1 MTEQIKHHD
10 FSPSRL
16 NQFHLC
22 PGSYLMQQGIPEE
35 PKSPDADEG
44 TMLHAAVAEH
54 NLEGLNP
61 EQTAAVQ
68 FCLDYLDKIVKE
80 SGKKV
85 EAIYY
90 EERLTIYDKNTT
102 LPEEHAGTGEI
113 LTEGIAD
120 VVVVYTDKTA
130 DVIDW
135 KFGRGEVPDVKENY
149 QTAAYTLGV
158 YQRFNCSEVT
168 AHIVQPRLL
177 KTDRYTFRMFGMLQ
191 RAVFRVIATAKNAA
205 DAGLLLRASEN
216 ACKYCKAKAL
226 CPAFAAKFSGLA
238 VVRTDGQVPIS
249 PDQLLDYWEK
259 AQIVERFVAEI
270 KARVTA
276 YIEENGNLGDWYLM
290 ERSGKREIRDTAK
303 LYERVSKLLTGAEL
317 AECYTVSVTA
327 VIDKLAAGEVT
338 RAAVK
343 GEKLAMKTAR
353 EHAEELLGDI
363 ILRGKPTRTLARRKD
378 GAK

>member
-16 NQFHLC
+16 NQFALC
-22 PGSYLMQQGIPEE
+22 PGAYLMQQGIPEE

-44 TMLHAAVAEH
+44 TMLHAAVAAH

-80 SGKKV
+80 KGESIH
-85 EAIYY
+85 AIYY
-90 EERLTIYDKNTT
+90 EERLTVYDRDVY
-102 LPEEHAGTGEI
+102 EEHIANPDDI

-120 VVVVYTDKTA
+120 VVVVYSDKTA

-149 QTAAYTLGV
+149 QTAAYSLGV
-158 YQRFNCSEVT
+158 YQRFDCSEVT

-177 KTDRYTFRMFGMLQ
+177 KTERYTFRMFGMLQ
-191 RAVFRVIATAKNAA
+191 RAVFRVIDAAKNAA

-238 VVRTDGQVPIS
+238 VVRTDGHVPIS

>member
-1 MTEQIKHHD
+1 MPEEIKHHE

-16 NQFHLC
+16 NQFAIC
-22 PGSYLMQQGIPEE
+22 PGAYLMQQGIPEE

-44 TMLHAAVAEH
+44 TMLHAAVAAH

-68 FCLDYLDKIVKE
+68 FCLDYIDKIVKE
-80 SGKKV
+80 SGKNV

-90 EERLTIYDKNTT
+90 EERLTIYDKDTT
-102 LPEEHAGTGEI
+102 LPEEHTGTGEI
-113 LTEGIAD
+113 LTDGIAD

-130 DVIDW
+130 EVIDW

-149 QTAAYTLGV
+149 QTAAYSLGV
-158 YQRFNCSEVT
+158 YQRFDCSEVT

-191 RAVFRVIATAKNAA
+191 RAVFRVIDAAKNAA

-238 VVRTDGQVPIS
+238 VVRTDGQVPFS
-249 PDQLLDYWEK
+249 PDQLLNYWEN

-270 KARVTA
+270 KARVTE

-363 ILRGKPTRTLARRKD
+363 ILRGKPTRTLARKK
-378 GAK
+378 GA

>member
-1 MTEQIKHHD
+1 MPEEIKHHE

-16 NQFHLC
+16 NQFAIC
-22 PGSYLMQQGIPEE
+22 PGAYLMQQGIPEE

-44 TMLHAAVAEH
+44 TMLHAAVAAH

-68 FCLDYLDKIVKE
+68 FCLDYIDKIVKE

-90 EERLTIYDKNTT
+90 EERLTIYDKDTT
-102 LPEEHAGTGEI
+102 LPEEHTGTGEI
-113 LTEGIAD
+113 LTDGIAD

-130 DVIDW
+130 EVIDW

-149 QTAAYTLGV
+149 QTAAYSLGV
-158 YQRFNCSEVT
+158 YQRFDCSEVT

-191 RAVFRVIATAKNAA
+191 RAVFRVIDAAKNAA

-238 VVRTDGQVPIS
+238 VVRTDGQVPFS
-249 PDQLLDYWEK
+249 PDQLLNYWEK

-270 KARVTA
+270 KARVTE

-363 ILRGKPTRTLARRKD
+363 ILRGKPTRTLARKK
-378 GAK
+378 GA

>member
-16 NQFHLC
+16 NQFALC
-22 PGSYLMQQGIPEE
+22 PGAYLMQQGIPEE

-44 TMLHAAVAEH
+44 TMLHAAVAAH

-80 SGKKV
+80 KGESIH
-85 EAIYY
+85 AIYY
-90 EERLTIYDKNTT
+90 EERLTVYDRDVY
-102 LPEEHAGTGEI
+102 EEHIANPDDI

-120 VVVVYTDKTA
+120 VVVVYSDKTA

-149 QTAAYTLGV
+149 QTAAYSLGV
-158 YQRFNCSEVT
+158 YQRFDCSEVT

-177 KTDRYTFRMFGMLQ
+177 KTDRYTFRRFTMLQ
-191 RAVFRVIATAKNAA
+191 RAVFRVIDAAKNAA

-290 ERSGKREIRDTAK
+290 EWSGKREIRDTAK

-378 GAK
+378 GSK

>member
-22 PGSYLMQQGIPEE
+22 PGAYLMQQGIPEE

-44 TMLHAAVAEH
+44 TMLHAAVAAH

-149 QTAAYTLGV
+149 QTAAYSLGV

-191 RAVFRVIATAKNAA
+191 RAVFRVIDAAKNAA